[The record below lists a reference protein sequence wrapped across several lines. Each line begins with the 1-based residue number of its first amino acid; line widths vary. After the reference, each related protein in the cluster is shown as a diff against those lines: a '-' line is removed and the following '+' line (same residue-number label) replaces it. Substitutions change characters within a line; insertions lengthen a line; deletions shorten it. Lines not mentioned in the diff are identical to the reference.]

1 MSLNQ
6 VTKKR
11 QSTVASIICPCF
23 KLLLFKASIHA
34 QDVPLIYFDYHS
46 ECRGG
51 KVDRIEK
58 IKPKL
63 EDVVK
68 QHNFFLKVNINAFGF
83 GSINLISGTE
93 RFYCQCCM
101 ELKK

>member
-1 MSLNQ
+1 MWSA
-6 VTKKR
+6 
-11 QSTVASIICPCF
+11 QSIHAQDFPLIYFDYRSNCCF
-23 KLLLFKASIHA
+23 IQASIHA

-63 EDVVK
+63 DDVIK
-68 QHNFFLKVNINAFGF
+68 QHNFFLKVNAYNMLQYSLYSSSLYI
-83 GSINLISGTE
+83 
-93 RFYCQCCM
+93 
-101 ELKK
+101 